1 MALIKN
7 TVKFYIIGH
16 QRYKYN
22 GREGFYLQCVEDY
35 PVSDDMVGSS
45 VQSVSTPYSESEK
58 LKGVQMGIF
67 TPAIIEFVPATINRG
82 GNTVLIAE
90 EIISITPYAQWFK
103 PVKFSSDSASKDK

>member
-16 QRYKYN
+16 QRYRYN

-35 PVSDDMVGSS
+35 PVSDDMVGAS

-58 LKGVQMGIF
+58 LKGVLMGLF

-82 GNTVLIAE
+82 GNAVLIAE
-90 EIISITPYAQWFK
+90 EVISITPFVQWSKK
-103 PVKFSSDSASKDK
+103 PPVSTTSSA

>member
-35 PVSDDMVGSS
+35 PVSEDSVGSS
-45 VQSVSTPYSESEK
+45 VQSVSTPYSESLK
-58 LKGVQMGIF
+58 LKGVPMGLF
-67 TPAIIEFVPATINRG
+67 NPAIIEIVPATINRG
-82 GNTVLIAE
+82 GNTVLTAE
-90 EIISITPYAQWFK
+90 EVISITPFSQWSK
-103 PVKFSSDSASKDK
+103 SSPVTPSAKDK